1 MSTCL
6 PKPIQRFFS
15 HYLPVVKG
23 LAANT
28 VASYRDALRLLLCY
42 AADRRK
48 KSVDELNVEDLD
60 EPLVLAFL
68 DHLETARSCS
78 ASTRNARLAA
88 IRAFFA
94 FVAREDPSLLPQCH
108 SIRGIPRKR
117 TEHKT
122 MTYLEEKETQ
132 ALLDAVDSTARM
144 GLRDQALFLLMYN
157 TGARVSEIVNL
168 RVDDL
173 RLDESPQVQVVGK
186 GQKHRTCPLWPETA
200 EALRAHLRQRAP
212 QDPRCDQVF
221 LNAKGLRLSRFG
233 VRHILRKYVAR
244 A

>member
-1 MSTCL
+1 
-6 PKPIQRFFS
+6 
-15 HYLPVVKG
+15 
-23 LAANT
+23 
-28 VASYRDALRLLLCY
+28 
-42 AADRRK
+42 
-48 KSVDELNVEDLD
+48 
-60 EPLVLAFL
+60 
-68 DHLETARSCS
+68 
-78 ASTRNARLAA
+78 
-88 IRAFFA
+88 
-94 FVAREDPSLLPQCH
+94 
-108 SIRGIPRKR
+108 
-117 TEHKT
+117 

-132 ALLDAVDSTARM
+132 SLLDAVDSTARM

-200 EALRAHLRQRAP
+200 EALPAYLRQRAA
-212 QDPRCDQVF
+212 QDPCCDQVF

-244 A
+244 AQPACPSRAGKRVSPHTLRHTTAMQLLRSGNDINMISYWLGHADINSTYVQLSIVSCRGDSEQRTMDQEPALVAIRAADAGETLVQVAALQKGLHEAFDDRAPRSSAAG